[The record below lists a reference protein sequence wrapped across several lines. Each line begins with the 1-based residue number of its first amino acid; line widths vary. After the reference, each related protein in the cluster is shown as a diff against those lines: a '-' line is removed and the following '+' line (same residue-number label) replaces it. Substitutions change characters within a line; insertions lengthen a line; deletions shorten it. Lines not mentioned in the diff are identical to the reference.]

1 MTFPAKLKC
10 FLYIGVFLFSLSLPS
25 LWADALMKDAPLPET
40 SAEQTLFENPQF
52 PTETRVRDLLK
63 RMTLEE
69 KCEQLQK
76 ANLANLQIFEE
87 AVSQESLERLFREY
101 TPGVVLM
108 EAGASAQVNA
118 IKARDLQEYLVAKSR
133 FAIPPL
139 FVIGGGQGLQ
149 ARGTTVFPSPLA
161 QGSTWAPG
169 LVREMAARIAT
180 EASTLGVAQLLAP
193 SFALGRD
200 PRFGGIEQCFGE
212 CPTLVTEMALAFFEG
227 LQGVNIGDA
236 AQENTLAPNK
246 VFGTA
251 MHFAGWAS
259 TDRGLYGAPVSLS
272 ARALRALHFPPFE
285 AAVHRAR
292 AQAVVPVVSSVNSV
306 PAHANE
312 WLLDTVLRQEWHF
325 PGYVLSAPHGVAMN
339 SDVFAI
345 ARDNVSAAVQA
356 ACAGVDV
363 ETGSNTY
370 RELAAAVRR
379 GEITESVVDN
389 AVARVL
395 RLKFLAGLFDGRRPL
410 NVDLLPVRLHVDESR
425 SLARKVAVESIIL
438 LKNTDGFLPLDS
450 NRIKTLAVIGPNADR
465 LQFGD
470 GSWCRDND
478 DGVTV
483 LHALRT
489 SLGSRTRVLYAEGC
503 EVSGSSRTGFEA
515 AVAVA
520 KKADAVLVVL
530 GDESATTPV
539 RAREGWLPQ
548 TPTVGAG
555 YDTATLSLPGV
566 QNELAKALA
575 ATGRPII
582 VLLLQGR
589 PHSTVWI
596 KENATAVLGMF
607 FAGEE
612 QGNALA
618 DILFGKA
625 DPGGRL
631 PLSVARSAGHLPTTY
646 DYKPGERGIY
656 GQPVPALP
664 LARTSTARDSG
675 PLWPFGYGLSYARFK
690 YSDLVVETPEVF
702 GNGVVRLRFNV
713 ENISSREGSDVVQ
726 VYFHNVTSPVTVPAL
741 RLACFKKF
749 TLPAG
754 GSTRLQL
761 EFDTGAMAEWD
772 RLVRRRLAEPGEYEI
787 LIGTSAEDIALRG
800 KVTVR

>member
-1 MTFPAKLKC
+1 MPGSDAQLRTTQAE
-10 FLYIGVFLFSLSLPS
+10 VLPF
-25 LWADALMKDAPLPET
+25 KDSGRLVE
-40 SAEQTLFENPQF
+40 E
-52 PTETRVRDLLK
+52 RVKDLLK

-69 KCEQLQK
+69 KCDQLQK
-76 ANLANLQIFEE
+76 ASLAKLQIFED

-108 EAGASAQVNA
+108 EAGASAQANA
-118 IKARDLQEYLVAKSR
+118 IKARDLQGYLSRKSR
-133 FAIPPL
+133 FGIPPL

-149 ARGTTVFPSPLA
+149 ARGATAFPSPLA
-161 QGSTWAPG
+161 QGSTWAPE
-169 LVREMAARIAT
+169 LVREVAARIAT
-180 EASTLGVAQLLAP
+180 EAATLGVTQLLAP

-212 CPTLVTEMALAFFEG
+212 CPMLVTEMALAFFEG
-227 LQGVNIGDA
+227 LQGVNVGDSIT
-236 AQENTLAPNK
+236 ENILAPNK

-285 AAVHRAR
+285 AAVRRAR

-345 ARDNVSAAVQA
+345 ARGSVSAAVQA

-363 ETGSNTY
+363 EMGSDTY
-370 RELAAAVRR
+370 RELVAAVRR
-379 GEITESVVDN
+379 GEISERVVDN
-389 AVARVL
+389 ATARVL
-395 RLKFLAGLFDGRRPL
+395 RLKFLAGLLDGRRPL
-410 NVDLLPVRLHVDESR
+410 NVDLLPVRLHAEDSR
-425 SLARKVAVESIIL
+425 ILARKAAAESIIL
-438 LKNTDGFLPLDS
+438 LKNTDDFLPLDS
-450 NRIKTLAVIGPNADR
+450 SRIKTLAVIGPNADR

-478 DGVTV
+478 DGMTV
-483 LHALRT
+483 LRALRT
-489 SLGSRTRVLYAEGC
+489 SLGSRTRVLHAEGC
-503 EVSGSSRTGFEA
+503 DVSGTSRDGFDTA
-515 AVAVA
+515 IAVA
-520 KKADAVLVVL
+520 KKADAVLLVL
-530 GDESATTPV
+530 GDESATTPP

-548 TPTVGAG
+548 RPTVGAG
-555 YDTATLSLPGV
+555 YDTAALSLPGV
-566 QNELAKALA
+566 QGELAKALV
-575 ATGRPII
+575 ATGRPVI

-589 PHSTVWI
+589 PYSVSWI
-596 KENATAVLGMF
+596 KENAMAVLGMF

-618 DILFGKA
+618 DVLFGKT

-631 PLSVARSAGHLPTTY
+631 PLSVALSAGHLPTTY

-656 GQPVPALP
+656 RHPGPAVLP
-664 LARTSTARDSG
+664 GLASDTEDSG
-675 PLWPFGYGLSYARFK
+675 PLWPFGYGLSYARFR
-690 YSDLVVETPEVF
+690 YSDLVVETSEVA
-702 GNGVVRLRFNV
+702 GNGTVRLRFSV
-713 ENISSREGSDVVQ
+713 ENISTREGSDVAQ

-749 TLPAG
+749 TLPPG
-754 GSTRLQL
+754 GNMRLLL

-787 LIGTSAEDIALRG
+787 LVGTSAEDIVLRG
-800 KVTVR
+800 KVIVR